1 MEFLAESSAPN
12 LTPSRDD
19 IVAAFAPR
27 PVIFTEGGLDRDF
40 HKVKKAY
47 EIMGASE
54 NMEYHHYPKFENA
67 MRTDLKSLP
76 EGLNAEKPIWN
87 CLMLIRF

>member
-1 MEFLAESSAPN
+1 M
-12 LTPSRDD
+12 
-19 IVAAFAPR
+19 
-27 PVIFTEGGLDRDF
+27 
-40 HKVKKAY
+40 KKAY

-76 EGLNAEKPIWN
+76 EGLNAETYLELSNVDPPAHDMKMHQILPWLDRI
-87 CLMLIRF
+87 LK